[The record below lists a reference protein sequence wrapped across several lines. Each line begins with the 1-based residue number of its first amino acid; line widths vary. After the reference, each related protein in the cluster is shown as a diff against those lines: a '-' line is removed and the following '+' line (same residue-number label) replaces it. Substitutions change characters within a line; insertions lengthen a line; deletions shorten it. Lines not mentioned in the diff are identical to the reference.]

1 MNNGADV
8 SSSAKYMLESLRNPE
23 LLKPIDSSSH
33 EDSYIYIGCT
43 VLLLPFLIL
52 GAVHFGKQ
60 LGRRVGPSSPAALK
74 ETRENNGIYKYF
86 IQANQEE

>member
-60 LGRRVGPSSPAALK
+60 LGRRVGPLK